1 MLSLFVF
8 SQYKQVKTIINFGV
22 FRTDYEIN
30 FLSLAYRV
38 LHKKLSPFY
47 QSSSKCYNSTVLQEL
62 ISCVEQHPDWSLA
75 HVASHV
81 GLPECLKHKAIA
93 DSIDSSCSDKK
104 RTPLHL
110 ASRV

>member
-1 MLSLFVF
+1 MKATYFKFVCIHSLQA
-8 SQYKQVKTIINFGV
+8 SKNNN
-22 FRTDYEIN
+22 YEIN
-30 FLSLAYRV
+30 FLLFVYRV

-47 QSSSKCYNSTVLQEL
+47 QSSSKCYNSAVLQEL
-62 ISCVEQHPDWSLA
+62 ISCLEQHPDWSLA

-81 GLPECLKHKAIA
+81 GLPECLKHKAIG

-110 ASRV
+110 ASRVQL